1 MKFTIRKF
9 FALLV
14 SVPMFLFLAWFF
26 GSFIQV
32 QGDGGTAFAAGFLIA
47 SAGAALYV
55 YFWLARPGPL
65 ARFRNRGVDGVDRD
79 GAIGMGM
86 LGNSQHQNA
95 RRRRDETDGDDFSSR
110 RSPGGGDEGDMDGD
124 MGDGSIA

>member
-1 MKFTIRKF
+1 MTFGIRKF

-32 QGDGGTAFAAGFLIA
+32 QGEGGAAFAIGFLIA
-47 SAGAALYV
+47 SAAASLYV

-65 ARFRNRGVDGVDRD
+65 AQFRNRGVDGVDRD

-86 LGNSQHQNA
+86 LGNSQHQSA

-110 RSPGGGDEGDMDGD
+110 RSPGSGDDADGD
-124 MGDGSIA
+124 MGDSGLA